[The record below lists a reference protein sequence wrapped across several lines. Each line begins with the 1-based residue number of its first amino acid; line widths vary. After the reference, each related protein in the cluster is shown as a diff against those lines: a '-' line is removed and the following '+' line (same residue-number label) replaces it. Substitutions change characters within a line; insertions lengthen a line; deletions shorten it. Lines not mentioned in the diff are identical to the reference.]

1 MKQIEITIKKPL
13 YETDEGSIVRVY
25 DKWVEQAIRFNK
37 PLIVRSFWRGK
48 EIGEALDPQEIKKHC
63 KKVEQVFRYPNE
75 PMILYEVFL
84 KRPLTEE
91 EELIKLAKQGIF

>member
-1 MKQIEITIKKPL
+1 MKSIEITIKKPL
-13 YETDEGSIVRVY
+13 YETDDGSVVRVY

-37 PLIVRSFWRGK
+37 PLIVRSFWKGH
-48 EIGEALDPQEIKKHC
+48 EIGEALDPQEIKRHC

-75 PMILYEVFL
+75 PMVLYEVFL

-91 EELIKLAKQGIF
+91 EELKELSKNFLS